1 MDLQKHNQEL
11 TQSNGTLLVKVSD
24 EFYQKWWEL
33 AYQWNCN
40 GKPIQERQ
48 EEMYALLCEWARNLY
63 PEYGIV
69 AFQDLNEDEARKISY
84 RTGKL
89 ITWGMYVLLQIG
101 GSMQPMDIHQLLT
114 EGPKLIEL

>member
-1 MDLQKHNQEL
+1 MDNLQKQDQGLIQPE
-11 TQSNGTLLVKVSD
+11 GTLLVKVSD
-24 EFYQKWWEL
+24 EFYQTWWSI

-40 GKPIQERQ
+40 NKPVHERQ

-69 AFQDLNEDEARKISY
+69 AFQDLDAYEADKISQ
-84 RTGKL
+84 RTGKT

-101 GSMQPMDIHQLLT
+101 GSMQPVSITDKLLNQ
-114 EGPKLIEL
+114 